1 MALIKENPESPT
13 GNIADFETSLDALET
28 LVSRMERG
36 DLTLEDSVVAFE
48 RGMQLYQSCQ
58 KALTEAEL
66 RVDLLLK
73 GSDPAGRI
81 SFNPETP

>member
-1 MALIKENPESPT
+1 MALIKENETTPP
-13 GNIADFETSLDALET
+13 GNIADFETSLDALES

-48 RGMQLYQSCQ
+48 RGMQLYQTCQ

-73 GSDPAGRI
+73 GADPAGRVA
-81 SFNPETP
+81 FNPETP